1 MSLRLLVV
9 EDDPGFQDLVR
20 ALCERR
26 GDSVDV
32 ASDGFLGLRLLSERR
47 HDVVMTTTT
56 CRKWTVTPWR
66 G

>member
-9 EDDPGFQDLVR
+9 EDDPGFQELVR

-32 ASDGFLGLRLLSERR
+32 ASD
-47 HDVVMTTTT
+47 DV
-56 CRKWTVTPWR
+56 
-66 G
+66 